1 MSRSI
6 LDTSNLIQF
15 WRVRRSQLGRLPT
28 PAESRVWADQLSDT
42 FQCRAIVTPV
52 AIEFLC
58 GARDQQEAAVFGA
71 FLGHFNRID
80 EGVVLEE
87 DWKAAE
93 NKARRVPRSGA
104 ARDLGDCLIRAI
116 ADRLKCDVLTIDR
129 NFAR

>member
-1 MSRSI
+1 
-6 LDTSNLIQF
+6 
-15 WRVRRSQLGRLPT
+15 
-28 PAESRVWADQLSDT
+28 LSDT